1 MSDEIYV
8 VAILTPKVE
17 KLEAVE
23 ALCHEHILTV
33 QEKEPDVLTYQL
45 HKEVPV
51 HEGDAISLIFYDK

>member
-23 ALCHEHILTV
+23 ALDREHVSRV
-33 QEKEPDVLTYQL
+33 QEKEPNLLTYQL
-45 HKEVPV
+45 HKEIPI
-51 HEGDAISLIFYDK
+51 HGGDAISLIF